1 MNNPTGPVGSRPSW
15 FLPHTS
21 RTVDTVGVAVA
32 MVFLVVIAMFA
43 GGRGEKAAEKNGW
56 QEESALAIS
65 VNIRPLSKAAL
76 ESGTAASAQVMTGL
90 RKELED
96 PRRGN

>member
-1 MNNPTGPVGSRPSW
+1 MNNPTSPAGPRPSW

-21 RTVDTVGVAVA
+21 RTVDTLGVAVA
-32 MVFLVVIAMFA
+32 LAFLIVISMFV
-43 GGRGEKAAEKNGW
+43 GERGEKAAEKNGW
-56 QEESALAIS
+56 QEQSALSIP

-76 ESGTAASAQVMTGL
+76 ESGTGASAQVMTGL